1 MYESPITQILGEMT
15 TKYEDD
21 CLKVVQSYGFTVNK
35 EELTKALQYDR
46 GQYTKGYNDGYTKAI
61 EEFAEQF
68 IYTAICEGCSG
79 CANCYETGSQYR
91 CDHYRYYTQIA
102 EQLKGNKAA
111 EEKEG

>member
-1 MYESPITQILGEMT
+1 MYESPITQIVGEMT

-46 GQYTKGYNDGYTKAI
+46 GQYAKGYSDGYTKAI
-61 EEFAEQF
+61 DDFAEQLKSLVD
-68 IYTAICEGCSG
+68 CG
-79 CANCYETGSQYR
+79 GSCNPLNWSALSIVR
-91 CDHYRYYTQIA
+91 MINDIA
-102 EQLKGNKAA
+102 EELKGNKAA

>member
-1 MYESPITQILGEMT
+1 MYESPITQIMGEMT

-46 GQYTKGYNDGYTKAI
+46 GQYTKGYDDGYTKAI
-61 EEFAEQF
+61 DDFAEALQQKCRKNF
-68 IYTAICEGCSG
+68 EV
-79 CANCYETGSQYR
+79 TGILRVGLWEIQLV
-91 CDHYRYYTQIA
+91 TK
-102 EQLKGNKAA
+102 ELKGNKAA